1 MTSLKSI
8 LPPTLQTSR
17 LTLQLF
23 DYSAVHYDCLL
34 ASMNSPTAHKNMGDF
49 GIRTAAAFDELNIS
63 TRLSP
68 TIFPDPIS
76 VDIDVYY
83 LLRLGKTGPLMGG
96 VSIAQR
102 SPNVPPD
109 IGWCVIEEF
118 QRNGYAPE
126 AAKELLNLACKQLGI
141 KEVIAW
147 PGQQN
152 LPSQKVAARVGL
164 VEGGM
169 AKDES
174 GEEVVIY
181 MLPGMK
187 FESMPTISLYGQ

>member
-1 MTSLKSI
+1 MKSLKSI
-8 LPPTLQTSR
+8 LPHDLKTSR

-23 DYSAVHYDCLL
+23 DYSPAHYECLL

-49 GIRTAAAFDELNIS
+49 GIRTPEAFDELNIS

-68 TIFPDPIS
+68 AIFPSPIT
-76 VDIDVYY
+76 VDTDVYY
-83 LLRLGKTGPLMGG
+83 ILSLGNGEPLIGG

-102 SPNVPPD
+102 NPIIPPD
-109 IGWCVIEEF
+109 VGWCVLEEY
-118 QRNGYAPE
+118 QMNGYATE
-126 AAKELLNLACKQLGI
+126 AAKELLKMVREHLKI

-152 LPSQKVAARVGL
+152 LPSQKVALRVGF
-164 VEGGM
+164 VEGGSTR
-169 AKDES
+169 DEN

-181 MLPGMK
+181 VLPGMD
-187 FESMPTISLYGQ
+187 FDGISTLSLYGQ